1 MIASERIEANV
12 VNVDHDM
19 NNRGE
24 SCDERSGEGKLR
36 GKETHCRNS
45 FLLCRDL

>member
-1 MIASERIEANV
+1 

-19 NNRGE
+19 NNRVKVVMRE
-24 SCDERSGEGKLR
+24 VVRVRDREMKLR